1 MKSDLFTFGEAL
13 SVFIST
19 DTDSVM
25 SARKFER
32 VTAGSEV
39 NVAVTLSRLGLK
51 PAYFSRFG
59 NDQLGSVMLADI
71 QAQGVDVTIAKR
83 VNSFTAAMVRN
94 PGRTAPVEISY
105 LRKGS
110 AASTIEPEDI
120 LDLYISSSRWL
131 HATGITCAISQ
142 SGAATVKHA
151 LTKAASLGVKSSFD
165 LNLRRKLWSEAD
177 AKKTLQPLAENI
189 EFLIGGEDEY
199 QVVFGSSDAKKV
211 LIEANKRACKIAVM
225 TKGDQPMRYAIGG
238 VYGEIT
244 PPKVVAVDPV
254 GSGDAFTG
262 GSIAGLLSG
271 MSEIDAL
278 KQGSMC
284 GALVAS
290 MFGDWSGIPTGANG
304 VIDQAIAE
312 KLGSKK

>member
-1 MKSDLFTFGEAL
+1 
-13 SVFIST
+13 
-19 DTDSVM
+19 
-25 SARKFER
+25 
-32 VTAGSEV
+32 
-39 NVAVTLSRLGLK
+39 
-51 PAYFSRFG
+51 
-59 NDQLGSVMLADI
+59 MLADI
-71 QAQGVDVTIAKR
+71 EAEGVDVSLAKR
-83 VNSFTAAMVRN
+83 VNSFTGAMVRN

-110 AASTIEPEDI
+110 AASTIEPDDI
-120 LDLYISSSRWL
+120 LDSYISSARWL
-131 HATGITCAISQ
+131 HTTGITCAISQ

-151 LTKAASLGVKSSFD
+151 LKKAAALGVKTSFD

-177 AKKTLQPLAENI
+177 AKKNLQPLAENI

-199 QVVFGSSDAKKV
+199 QVVFGNSDAKKV
-211 LIEANKRACKIAVM
+211 LLEANNRGCKIAVM

-238 VYGEIT
+238 EYGEIT

-271 MSEIDAL
+271 MNEIDAL

-290 MFGDWSGIPTGANG
+290 MFGDWTGIPTGSNG
-304 VIDQAIAE
+304 VIDQAIVG
-312 KLGSKK
+312 KLGSK

>member
-1 MKSDLFTFGEAL
+1 LKTDLFTFGEVL
-13 SVFIST
+13 SVFISS

-25 SARKFER
+25 SATKFER
-32 VTAGSEV
+32 VTAGAEV

-51 PAYFSRFG
+51 SQYFSRFG

-71 QAQGVDVTIAKR
+71 EAEGVDVSLAKR
-83 VNSFTAAMVRN
+83 VDSFTAAMVRN

-110 AASTIEPEDI
+110 AASTIEPADI
-120 LDLYISSSRWL
+120 LDTYISSTRWL
-131 HATGITCAISQ
+131 HTTGITCAISQ
-142 SGAATVKHA
+142 TGEETVKHA
-151 LTKAASLGVKSSFD
+151 LKKASDLGVKTSLD

-177 AKKTLQPLAENI
+177 AKKALQPLAENI
-189 EFLIGGEDEY
+189 ELLIGGEDEY
-199 QVVFGSSDAKKV
+199 QVVFGSSDVKKV
-211 LIEANKRACKIAVM
+211 LIEANNRGCKIAVM

-238 VYGEIT
+238 EYGEIT

-271 MSEIDAL
+271 MDELDAL

-290 MFGDWSGIPTGANG
+290 MFGDWTGIPTGSGG
-304 VIDQAIAE
+304 VIDQVIAE
-312 KLGSKK
+312 KLGSK